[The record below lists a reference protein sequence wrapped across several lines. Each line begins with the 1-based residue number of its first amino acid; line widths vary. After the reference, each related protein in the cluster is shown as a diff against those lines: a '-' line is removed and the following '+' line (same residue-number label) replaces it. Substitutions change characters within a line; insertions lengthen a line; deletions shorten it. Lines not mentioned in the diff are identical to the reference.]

1 MKKPNSKHRKGFT
14 LVELLVVIAIIVA
27 LAALATPQ
35 IFKALKRAAMAE
47 AINNV
52 KQVKLALD
60 SFAMDFDG
68 QYPNKDT
75 SKRLTGSEEEITDAN
90 TAYRQLFFSGD
101 TQSEKIFWVKG
112 SSIATSSPDDKI
124 TDGSGTISENEIL
137 KPGDCHWAYVSE
149 QSNVSNPSRPLV
161 LDSFKSG
168 EDNFDPTL
176 WDNKAVVLRIDSS
189 ARAERLGV
197 TGEAKNKVLDSAG
210 ENIFSTQS
218 AAWVGSGLQ
227 PSQLLEQPL
236 KRSN

>member
-1 MKKPNSKHRKGFT
+1 MNNQRNTKLRKGFT

-68 QYPNKDT
+68 QYPNSDT
-75 SKRLTGSEEEITDAN
+75 YGRLGGGTGVEISDSN
-90 TAYRQLFFSGD
+90 TAYRQLFLSGD

-112 SSIATSSPDDKI
+112 STIAPRVPDDKI
-124 TDGSGTISENEIL
+124 TGSSGDVDEQQVLQE
-137 KPGDCHWAYVSE
+137 GDCHWAYVSE

-161 LDSFKSG
+161 LD
-168 EDNFDPTL
+168 D
-176 WDNKAVVLRIDSS
+176 
-189 ARAERLGV
+189 ARHRR
-197 TGEAKNKVLDSAG
+197 
-210 ENIFSTQS
+210 
-218 AAWVGSGLQ
+218 
-227 PSQLLEQPL
+227 PLLV
-236 KRSN
+236 RRR